1 MLNIRRQID
10 RERIAG
16 AIIFISLFVI
26 LLSMVGIRF
35 LDVKVSNIEFVDR
48 GLYTII
54 TDQGPIN
61 IDKDNVLRIERTY
74 AKAAI
79 TGTSVELDRVYTTKG
94 FIYFSS
100 LDPFYNIGHKL
111 INSLDFQGKPIWIRT
126 NNNSTESNATSNQL
140 LNANLR
146 LIQPFNYAIG
156 TPSKLSSIVFFV
168 LSLQYLALAIG
179 GMALMILIFPLRLDT
194 ATIEQPPISQ
204 QESEYRS
211 AEEQLGAVAK

>member
-1 MLNIRRQID
+1 VLNILRQID

-16 AIIFISLFVI
+16 AIIFISIFVV

-54 TDQGPIN
+54 TDHGSVN
-61 IDKDNVLRIERTY
+61 IDKDNILRIERTY
-74 AKAAI
+74 AKAAM
-79 TGTSVELDRVYTTKG
+79 TGTSVELDRIYTTKG

-100 LDPFYNIGHKL
+100 LDPFYNIGHQL
-111 INSLDFQGKPIWIRT
+111 INSVDFQGKPIWIRT
-126 NNNSTESNATSNQL
+126 NNNGTESDASSNQQ

-146 LIQPFNYAIG
+146 LVQPFNYAIG
-156 TPSKLSSIVFFV
+156 TPLKLSSIVFFV
-168 LSLQYLALAIG
+168 LSLQYLALAVG
-179 GMALMILIFPLRLDT
+179 GMALMILIFPLRLGT
-194 ATIEQPPISQ
+194 PTIAQTPFAQ